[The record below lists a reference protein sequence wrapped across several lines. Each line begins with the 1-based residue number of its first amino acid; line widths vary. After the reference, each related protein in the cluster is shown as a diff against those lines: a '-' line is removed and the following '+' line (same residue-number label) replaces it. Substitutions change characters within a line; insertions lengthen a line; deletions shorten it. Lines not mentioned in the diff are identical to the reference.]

1 MKRTIFMVAL
11 VFTFLMSACPKTAAQ
26 ALNNVTMLK
35 QFLDN
40 QPVNGPA
47 NPIKVTMAAND
58 LIIEDIAKTIKSAGK
73 YVNLE
78 LTGNFLTYIS
88 YFSECYALVNIT
100 IPSSVTYIGYHAF
113 EKCYNLT
120 SVTIPSSVTEI
131 GDSAFQYC
139 FSLTSVTFATGSNIT
154 NNNFGERAFLIN
166 YNSVN
171 NLKTA
176 YSTGKAGTYT
186 RPKDGDTWT
195 KK

>member
-100 IPSSVTYIGYHAF
+100 IPSSVT
-113 EKCYNLT
+113 
-120 SVTIPSSVTEI
+120 EI